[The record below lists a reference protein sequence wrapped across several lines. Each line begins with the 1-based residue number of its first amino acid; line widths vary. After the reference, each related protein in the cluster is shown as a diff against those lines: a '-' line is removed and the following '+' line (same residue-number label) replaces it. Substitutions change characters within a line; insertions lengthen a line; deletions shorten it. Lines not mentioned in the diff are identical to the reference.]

1 MLEIDHVLVVVG
13 DLDTAAARFERDLGL
28 GSVAGGRH
36 PGHGTANRI
45 VPLGDCYL
53 ELVAV
58 VDDTEAA
65 TSPFGSYLHARLAES
80 GEGPVALCL
89 RTDDIAAIATRTGD
103 RAFRM
108 TRTRPDGVELS
119 WQLLA
124 LDAALELGLPFFIEW
139 DVAADEHPGRAHVDH
154 RVAATGVAWVEL
166 GGDSERLDEWLGAPV
181 PGLRAVG
188 GAPGVHRVAIT
199 ITDADA
205 LVIG

>member
-1 MLEIDHVLVVVG
+1 VLQIDHVIVVVG
-13 DLDTAAARFERDLGL
+13 DLDTAAARLQRDLGL

-45 VPLGDCYL
+45 VPLGDSYI

-58 VDDTEAA
+58 VDDSEAA
-65 TSPFGSYLHARLAES
+65 ASPFGSYMGARLAES
-80 GEGPVALCL
+80 GDGPVALCL
-89 RTDDIAAIATRTGD
+89 RTDDIAAVAERTGD

-119 WQLLA
+119 WQLVA

-139 DVAADEHPGRAHVDH
+139 DVPAEQHPGRAAVTHH
-154 RVAATGVAWVEL
+154 RPTAGIAWVEV
-166 GGDSERLDEWLGAPV
+166 GGDAERLDEWIGSPV
-181 PGLRAVG
+181 AGLRLVD

-199 ITDADA
+199 VPDADP